1 MIFTNKTIDKLDK
14 MIDDALNG
22 TFSESSYD
30 ETRMS
35 RLESKW
41 KEFLGNSVLSNQ
53 NLEAE
58 RRRLEQ
64 FISDISHQTKTPMT
78 NIKMYTELLYEEAE
92 KINTS
97 NRSAAEV
104 DKMNSS
110 THSAA
115 EVDKM
120 NSSIHLASESVRIN
134 SSNHSSAELEKSTQK
149 ILKYAEE
156 IKRQNQRLEFL
167 VDSLT
172 KLSRLESGTLEVVA
186 EHSDVNEL
194 INSAVAAAKPKA
206 VAKNITFMVQNDAGE
221 DGRTA
226 SFDMKWT
233 LEALLNVLD
242 NAVKYSPDGGKVTV
256 STSDTNMYLAIHVV
270 DEGKGISEEDA
281 AKIFGRF
288 YRSSDYQQEEGVGIG
303 LYLTREILS
312 KEDGYI
318 KVIPNDKREGGEFII
333 YLRK

>member
-1 MIFTNKTIDKLDK
+1 MFTNKTIEKLDK
-14 MIDDALNG
+14 MLDDALKG

-30 ETRMS
+30 ETKLS

-41 KEFLGNSVLSNQ
+41 KEFLGTSVLSNQ

-58 RRRLEQ
+58 RHRLEE

-92 KINTS
+92 RLNGPDGKTME
-97 NRSAAEV
+97 AAA
-104 DKMNSS
+104 SS
-110 THSAA
+110 
-115 EVDKM
+115 K
-120 NSSIHLASESVRIN
+120 
-134 SSNHSSAELEKSTQK
+134 K

-156 IKRQNQRLEFL
+156 IKKQNQRLEFL
-167 VDSLT
+167 IDSLT

-186 EHSDVNEL
+186 KPSDADEL
-194 INSAVAAAKPKA
+194 INDAMAAVRPKA
-206 VAKNITFMVQNDAGE
+206 EAKNIKLAVREPEGKE
-221 DGRTA
+221 KRTA

-242 NAVKYSPDGGKVTV
+242 NAVKYSPEDGTVTV
-256 STSDTNMYLAIHVV
+256 FTNDTDMYLSIHVV
-270 DEGKGISEEDA
+270 DEGKGISGEEA

-288 YRSSDYQQEEGVGIG
+288 YRSSEVHQAEGVGIG

-318 KVIPNDKREGGEFII
+318 KVVPNDKRDGGEFII